1 VAAQMLAGKG
11 FKKVYNVSGGIKA
24 WEAET
29 AVGPQDL
36 GVHLF
41 DHGEAPED
49 ILKVAFSLE
58 EGLQDFYTDMAGRA
72 QNDTVRSLFE
82 KLSRIEVKHQEAI
95 VTAYQRLGYPDIT
108 REDLSAMATE
118 KSMEGG
124 LTTEEYLDLFK
135 PDMGSETDVISL
147 AMSIEAQALDLY
159 QRVGAGISSDASKAV
174 VLKIADE
181 EKAHLASLGRLM
193 DQL

>member
-1 VAAQMLAGKG
+1 
-11 FKKVYNVSGGIKA
+11 VYNVSGGIKA
-24 WEAET
+24 WQAQT

-41 DHGEAPED
+41 FDGEAPED

-58 EGLQDFYTDMAGRA
+58 EGLEDFYRDMAGRT
-72 QNDTVRSLFE
+72 QNEKVRSLFE
-82 KLSRIEVKHQEAI
+82 KLSKIEVKHQESI
-95 VTAYQRLGYPDIT
+95 VKAYQNLGHPDIT
-108 REDLSAMATE
+108 QADLSAMVTE

-124 LTTEEYLDLFK
+124 LTTDEYLDLFK
-135 PDMGSETDVISL
+135 PDLGSKTDVISL

-159 QRVGAGISSDASKAV
+159 QRVGAQVSQEASKAV
-174 VLKIADE
+174 ILKIADE
-181 EKAHLASLGRLM
+181 EKEHLASLGRLM

>member
-1 VAAQMLAGKG
+1 MAAQMLAGKG

-159 QRVGAGISSDASKAV
+159 QRASDRSETAESKKM
-174 VLKIADE
+174 LMQIANE
-181 EKAHLASLGRLM
+181 ERTHLALLGKLFE
-193 DQL
+193 

>member
-11 FKKVYNVSGGIKA
+11 YKRVYNVSGGIKA

-41 DHGEAPED
+41 SDGEAPED

-58 EGLQDFYTDMAGRA
+58 EGLEDFYRDMADKA
-72 QNDTVRSLFE
+72 VNEKVRSLFE
-82 KLSRIEVKHQEAI
+82 KLSRIEVKHQDAI
-95 VTAYQRLGYPDIT
+95 VRAYRELGHPGT
-108 REDLSAMATE
+108 GREDLAAMVAE
-118 KSMEGG
+118 KTMEGG
-124 LTTEEYLDLFK
+124 LTTQEYLDLFQ
-135 PDMGSETDVISL
+135 PDLGSETDVVSL

-159 QRVGAGISSDASKAV
+159 QRVGAKVSSDASRAV
-174 VLKIADE
+174 ILKIADE
-181 EKAHLASLGRLM
+181 EKEHLASLGRLM
-193 DQL
+193 DRL

>member
-1 VAAQMLAGKG
+1 MAAQMLAGKG

-24 WEAET
+24 WDAKT

-36 GVHLF
+36 GVRLF
-41 DHGEAPED
+41 SGGEAPED

-58 EGLQDFYTDMAGRA
+58 EGLEDFYKEMAARA
-72 QNDTVRSLFE
+72 DNDRVRSLFE
-82 KLSRIEVKHQEAI
+82 KLSRIEVKHQESI
-95 VTAYQRLGYPDIT
+95 VKAYQELGHPDINQA
-108 REDLSAMATE
+108 DLSAMVTE
-118 KSMEGG
+118 KALEGG
-124 LTTEEYLDLFK
+124 LTTQEYLDLFK
-135 PDMGSETDVISL
+135 PDLGSETDVVSL

-159 QRVGAGISSDASKAV
+159 QRVGAGLDSHSSKAV

-181 EKAHLASLGRLM
+181 EKEHLASLGRLM

>member
-1 VAAQMLAGKG
+1 MAAQMLAGKG

-24 WEAET
+24 WDAQT

-36 GVHLF
+36 GIHLF
-41 DHGEAPED
+41 SHGESPEE

-58 EGLQDFYTDMAGRA
+58 EGLEDFYMNMAARA
-72 QNDTVRSLFE
+72 KNDTVRSLFE
-82 KLSRIEVKHQEAI
+82 KLSRIEVKHQEAL
-95 VTAYQRLGYPDIT
+95 VRAYQELGHPGIT
-108 REDLSAMATE
+108 QKDLSAMVTE

-124 LTTEEYLDLFK
+124 LTTEEYLELFK
-135 PDMGSETDVISL
+135 PDLDSETDVISL

-159 QRVGAGISSDASKAV
+159 QRVGARVSQDRSRAV
-174 VLKIADE
+174 ILKIADE
-181 EKAHLASLGRLM
+181 EKEHLASLGRLM

>member
-1 VAAQMLAGKG
+1 MAAQMLAGKG

-24 WEAET
+24 WDSKT

-36 GVHLF
+36 GIRLF
-41 DHGEAPED
+41 SGKEAPED

-58 EGLQDFYTDMAGRA
+58 EGLEDFYKDMASRA
-72 QNDTVRSLFE
+72 DNDRVRSLFE
-82 KLSRIEVKHQEAI
+82 KLSRIEVKHQESI
-95 VTAYQRLGYPDIT
+95 VKAYQDLGHPDIT
-108 REDLSAMATE
+108 QADLSAMVTE
-118 KSMEGG
+118 KAVEGG
-124 LTTEEYLDLFK
+124 LTTQEYLDLFK
-135 PDMGSETDVISL
+135 PDLGAETDVVSL

-159 QRVGAGISSDASKAV
+159 QRVGAGLDSYTSKAV

-181 EKAHLASLGRLM
+181 EKEHLASLGRLM